1 MIERTTAL
9 PARTVAILAVAVFAL
24 YALLSLTGAWE
35 QLERRGFDTL
45 TVASAPNRSTL
56 PITIVGIDE
65 PSLAQVGKQWP
76 WPRSLYAKVVD
87 ELSRSGALVIVL
99 DIMFS
104 EPSSPAEDAALAEA
118 IRRAGNVVLA
128 SNMDFQETP
137 HARLWTR
144 MDPIDVFRTAGAVS
158 GFARVEP
165 DRDTVLRELPEGDDI
180 MWRQA
185 IRVANKRNPGMLPE
199 PPLAAD
205 LLVRFAGADHTF
217 PYVSFYQ
224 ALEAGTSL
232 PPDAFKDQIVLV
244 GRDLKASVDARM
256 GSADTFATPFTSTT
270 RSLTPGVELHANF
283 LETAIM
289 GRALRPAPLAW
300 VLVLLGAVVALSA
313 LLLARWRP
321 ILGALV
327 VTAIGATVATLDWF
341 LFTQYNVWLPVLG
354 SILACATLYLAFGGV
369 AFLAERK
376 RKAEF
381 RQAFSLYVTP
391 EVVDYV
397 MANPDRLRL
406 GGERRQVT
414 MLFTDLKGFTTL
426 SEQMQ
431 AEDVAQ
437 ILNLHFTG
445 ATAVVKRNHGTV
457 NRFIGDAVM
466 AMFGAPVEDPE
477 QAAHALRTA
486 CEMQE
491 DIAQLRE
498 KLRSQGLPEIHMR
511 IGVHSCTAV
520 IGNLGSADRFDY
532 TAIGDGVNLAARLE
546 GVNKLYGTGI
556 LVSGETAMLA
566 GGAVKLRP
574 VDRVIVKGKTEPVE
588 ILTPCQD
595 DTVIEASRRGVDA
608 YRARRWD
615 ESEAAWREVL
625 KRIPDDGVA
634 AIYLERIDRCRTIA
648 PDEAWEAAVEL
659 EKM

>member
-24 YALLSLTGAWE
+24 FALLSLTEAWE

-45 TVASAPNRSTL
+45 SVASAPNRSTL

-87 ELSRSGALVIVL
+87 EVARSGALVIVL
-99 DIMFS
+99 DILFS
-104 EPSSPAEDAALAEA
+104 EPSTPAEDQAFADA

-128 SNMDFQETP
+128 SNMDFQETA
-137 HARLWTR
+137 HARIWTR
-144 MDPIDVFRTAGAVS
+144 MDPIDVLKSAGAIN

-180 MWRQA
+180 LWRQA
-185 IRVANKRNPGMLPE
+185 IRAANKRNPGMLPE
-199 PPLAAD
+199 PPPAAD
-205 LLVRFAGADHTF
+205 LLVRFAGRDHTF

-256 GSADTFATPFTSTT
+256 GSADTFPTPFTSTT
-270 RSLTPGVELHANF
+270 RALTPGVELHANF

-289 GRALRPAPLAW
+289 GNALRRAPPAW
-300 VLVLLGAVVALSA
+300 VLGLLGAVVALSA
-313 LLLARWRP
+313 LLLSRWRP

-327 VTAIGATVATLDWF
+327 VTAIAAAVATLDWF
-341 LFTQYNVWLPVLG
+341 LFTQYNVWLPVLAA
-354 SILACATLYLAFGGV
+354 ILACATLYVAFGGV

-397 MANPDRLRL
+397 MANPDRLKL
-406 GGERRQVT
+406 GGERRRVT

-426 SEQMQ
+426 SEQLQ
-431 AEDVAQ
+431 AEEVAQ

-477 QAAHALRTA
+477 QAAHALRAA

-498 KLRSQGLPEIHMR
+498 KLRAQGLPEISMR

-556 LVSGETAMLA
+556 LVSGETAQLA

-595 DTVIEASRRGVDA
+595 DGAIEASRRAVDA

-625 KRIPDDGVA
+625 RRIPGDGVA
-634 AIYLERIDRCRTIA
+634 SIYLERIARCRAIA
-648 PDEAWEAAVEL
+648 PDESWEGAVEL
-659 EKM
+659 EKL